1 MEDLSGLCRVVM
13 GNRILDDEVTQV
25 RELLGDI
32 AIAGSRTFMLWFQ
45 GVESY
50 EMAQREKILNSLS
63 NAGLVV
69 LEWKVTNHN
78 AYIKTR
84 LTEKGTKFLHKIAG
98 LKAIIPNV

>member
-1 MEDLSGLCRVVM
+1 
-13 GNRILDDEVTQV
+13 
-25 RELLGDI
+25 
-32 AIAGSRTFMLWFQ
+32 
-45 GVESY
+45 
-50 EMAQREKILNSLS
+50 MAQRERILKSLS

-98 LKAIIPNV
+98 LKAIVPNV